1 MSEKCHIPELSG
13 GLSAAGSG
21 SVVGSGLFPSP
32 DSAWTPPASACLSPC
47 AGSQHD
53 PKGQEEEDKLRLL
66 YDSSRS
72 HKFKLRTTAL
82 PLSDDQMQRKQT
94 RAQTQMKKE
103 KVAGTNPNLSHGK
116 FLFGSSQILIQSVNS
131 LLMLLCVSCHLLS
144 FLSEGSNLFPVALNV
159 VLHHLIPDIVDTD
172 ILLVAYMLF
181 YVFFKHI
188 KC

>member
-1 MSEKCHIPELSG
+1 
-13 GLSAAGSG
+13 
-21 SVVGSGLFPSP
+21 
-32 DSAWTPPASACLSPC
+32 
-47 AGSQHD
+47 
-53 PKGQEEEDKLRLL
+53 
-66 YDSSRS
+66 
-72 HKFKLRTTAL
+72 
-82 PLSDDQMQRKQT
+82 
-94 RAQTQMKKE
+94 MKKE

-159 VLHHLIPDIVDTD
+159 VLQHLIPDIVDTD
-172 ILLVAYMLF
+172 IILVAYMLF